1 MGHLPCVMS
10 PKSPPSNYKPTPYA
24 MMEFEDVSIDEARD
38 VLEALPPDV
47 ARMLE
52 SVPGYWQNNRRPSLA
67 TDRALTGRAMEWLG
81 RLPESLR
88 PHLTVLRYPRIIN
101 VIAAA
106 WPVASHRSDVFDH
119 LLNDRRIGRRGF
131 PVDIEREIA
140 ALCLHASSL
149 P

>member
-1 MGHLPCVMS
+1 MS
-10 PKSPPSNYKPTPYA
+10 LKKPPSKYKPTPSGL
-24 MMEFEDVSIDEARD
+24 MDFEAVSIEQARD
-38 VLEALPPDV
+38 VLDALPPDI
-47 ARMLE
+47 ARVLE
-52 SVPGYWQNNRRPSLA
+52 SVPGYWQNNRRPALA

-81 RLPESLR
+81 RLPENIQ
-88 PHLTVLRYPRIIN
+88 PHLTTLRYPRIIN
-101 VIAAA
+101 LIADA
-106 WPVASHRSDVFDH
+106 WPVASQRADVFDH